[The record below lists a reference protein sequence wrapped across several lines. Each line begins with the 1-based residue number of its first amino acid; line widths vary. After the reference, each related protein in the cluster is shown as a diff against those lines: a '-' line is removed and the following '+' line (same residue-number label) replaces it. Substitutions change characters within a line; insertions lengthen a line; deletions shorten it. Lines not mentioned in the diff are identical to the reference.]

1 MHKPQRTEQDSMMT
15 PISERK
21 ASWKG
26 EIQMRNTG
34 GLPSKEGE
42 KNALGCGNMVGAGG
56 VKELKRL

>member
-1 MHKPQRTEQDSMMT
+1 MMT

-26 EIQMRNTG
+26 DLQMKNTG